1 MNPFVL
7 VSDRGLSFGV
17 AEREQCAQDVGR
29 IELGD
34 GSSLVE
40 VPAGFAQGLSAGGN
54 WFETANGQVKISP
67 VAEAP
72 KGRKTRR

>member
-1 MNPFVL
+1 LSGPRDVVDLFV
-7 VSDRGLSFGV
+7 DYAGLS
-17 AEREQCAQDVGR
+17 AQDVGR

-34 GSSLVE
+34 GTSLVE

-54 WFETANGQVKISP
+54 WFETANGRVKISP